1 MKNLN
6 SLNSIAKLS
15 VLGILS
21 VSAAAMAHA
30 SSICDAATGNL
41 IVNCGFEGGFTT
53 PASGGDVPTGWT
65 VSQWNGDDTIN
76 NGGNGVHS
84 GNSALQIGNDVG
96 AGGPLFDGAAILSQS
111 FTDVAGEDYTFS
123 FFLLN
128 TGGGGGIQ
136 FQAFWDSTSG
146 TPLLDLVNTNAPTAY
161 TEFSFNV
168 LGTGS
173 DSITFTA
180 VNEPASFFLDDVEVV
195 GQGVTP
201 PPLTATPEPSSLI
214 LFGTGLMGA
223 ASGAYR
229 RIKQQGKATS

>member
-1 MKNLN
+1 MKN
-6 SLNSIAKLS
+6 LNSIAKLS

-41 IVNCGFEGGFTT
+41 IVNCGFETAPT
-53 PASGGDVPTGWT
+53 PGSNVPPGWT
-65 VSQWNGDDTIN
+65 VNQWNFEEQIVSTPVFVN
-76 NGGNGVHS
+76 S
-84 GNSALQIGNDVG
+84 GNTALQLGNDLG
-96 AGGPLFDGAAILSQS
+96 QGGPLFDGAAILSQS

-128 TGGGGGIQ
+128 NAVFGGGPTQ
-136 FQAFWDSTSG
+136 FEAFWDSTSG
-146 TPLLDLVNTNAPTAY
+146 TPLLDLVDSTTTGGY

-180 VNEPASFFLDDVEVV
+180 VNQPASFYLDDVEVV

-201 PPLTATPEPSSLI
+201 PPPSTVPEPSSLI
-214 LFGTGLMGA
+214 LLGTGLMGA
-223 ASGAYR
+223 AGTVYR
-229 RIKQQGKATS
+229 RIKQQSTATDVIS